1 MLRLLFF
8 TYLIFQT
15 YGFLVY
21 PQDDSS
27 PSDEESSPSPHL
39 RPLLLADHYHDGWQ
53 HPGIVY
59 NIDDSFCKVRDK
71 PTFIDRTRFIKHFYE
86 RKEPMAIHAPP
97 RFGKTSNLEML
108 KLFFDIPVDL
118 NGTPVQNYVEQK
130 RAFFDNL
137 LTCRD
142 MDSFFCMDYIASHP
156 VIFLD
161 FMSLDTENIES
172 FNFTLRIMMRVL
184 FENHGYLANSPLLSR
199 EEHGIFN
206 KDVHPSLK
214 EDVGAIGGLILA
226 RLLHKHHN
234 RSCIVLIDNYDAP
247 VAKMI
252 VKGNKDD
259 SMSQIFKTLTDLM
272 KGLFKDN
279 TFVSHFLLT
288 GISSIGSV
296 YTQEV
301 KNLSHYSIFEN
312 ATLSNFYGLKFKD
325 DEDFIMGRFGKPEW
339 VDEARRP
346 YGGYH
351 SLATNEK
358 MLALRSFSK
367 FMEEEGKYDDFE
379 RIPILLQLEE
389 LLEYD
394 KFGRVIEKTLE
405 TNTTIVNKRPPFSEQ
420 DIKNLHDLIS
430 RQKNEPDEATQVEHL
445 MLQFLQENGVYTIIS
460 KDDTT
465 HKVDIVVP
473 NLEIKKL
480 LQYLLYT
487 ENFFVEKYQLTREK
501 MGHFVDSVIKL
512 NDKRES
518 FQTMISAIRSL
529 FEKVIPETES
539 EFRAPLYSL
548 PRLMGYQSFWRV
560 DNEVLGPNKTI
571 IDTLLFRKDKTL
583 IIFEFK
589 FERDSASAAL
599 LDVVNKK
606 KCEDETDEKPL
617 NTILVGLHFSSRRDC
632 SVSYLYNKNNAEEA
646 ITIEEKMR

>member
-1 MLRLLFF
+1 MLRLLIF

-39 RPLLLADHYHDGWQ
+39 RPLLLADHHDGAS
-53 HPGIVY
+53 GIVY
-59 NIDDSFCKVRDK
+59 NIDDSFCKLVDD
-71 PTFIDRTRFIKHFYE
+71 PTFIDRTRFIIHFYE
-86 RKEPMAIHAPP
+86 RKELMVIHAPP
-97 RFGKTSNLEML
+97 RFGKTSNLKML
-108 KLFFDIPVDL
+108 HLFFDIPVDPY
-118 NGTPVQNYVEQK
+118 GTPVQNYIKQK
-130 RAFFDNL
+130 RAFFDDL

-161 FMSLDTENIES
+161 FMKLDTENVES
-172 FNFTLRIMMRVL
+172 FNVSLRMMMSAL
-184 FENHGYLANSPLLSR
+184 FESHGYLANSPLLSR
-199 EEHGIFN
+199 EEHGIFH
-206 KDVHPSLK
+206 KDAHPSLK
-214 EDVGAIGGLILA
+214 EDVGAMGGLILA

-259 SMSQIFKTLTDLM
+259 SMSQILKTLTDLM
-272 KGLFKDN
+272 KGLFKYN
-279 TFVSHFLLT
+279 TFVSHSLLT

-312 ATLSNFYGLKFKD
+312 ATLSNFYGLKFRDVEYFVK
-325 DEDFIMGRFGKPEW
+325 RFGSQKW
-339 VDEARRP
+339 VNEARRT
-346 YGGYH
+346 YEGYH

-358 MLALRSFSK
+358 MLAVQSFIK
-367 FMEEEGKYDDFE
+367 FIEDSGKVIDYE
-379 RIPILLQLEE
+379 PIPILLQLEE
-389 LLEYD
+389 LLKYD
-394 KFGRVIEKTLE
+394 KFGKVIEKTLE
-405 TNTTIVNKRPPFSEQ
+405 TNTTIVKKRPPFSEQ
-420 DIKNLHDLIS
+420 DIKNLHGLVS
-430 RQKNEPDEATQVEHL
+430 KPKNEANKATQVEQL

-480 LQYLLYT
+480 LQHLLYT

-501 MGHFVDSVIKL
+501 MGHFVDSIIKL

-548 PRLMGYQSFWRV
+548 PRLMGNESFLRV

-571 IDTLLFRKDKTL
+571 IDTLLIRKDKTL

-589 FERDSASAAL
+589 FGRDSASAAL

-606 KCEDETDEKPL
+606 KYEVKTDEKPS

-632 SVSYLYNKNNAEEA
+632 SVSYLHNKFNAKEA
-646 ITIEEKMR
+646 IAIEEKMT